1 MGKKITSLLSI
12 VVSLFLLASCANQR
26 NVEITIMH
34 TSDIHGAFFP
44 YDFINNRQIDR
55 SLAHAYSAIQQQR
68 KLNKNVV
75 LLENGDILQGQPT
88 AYYYNFIDTISTH
101 LTARIINFMQY
112 DAATAGNHDI
122 ETGHSVYD
130 KVYSE
135 YDCPVIAANAVRTSD
150 GKPYFKPYAIIKR
163 DGVKIAVLGLIT
175 PGISKWL
182 PKQIWEGMEFCD
194 MVETAEY
201 WINEIREKEKPHII
215 AGLFHSGHDFTY
227 SSEDENTRKN
237 ENASLLV
244 AQKVAGFDV
253 VFIGHDH
260 DKLCKKICNIAGD
273 SVLIIDPQNEGKLI
287 SKTLVNIRLKGDKVL
302 KKTIT
307 GELIETKNFV
317 PDSSFLAAFKSD
329 FDAVQ
334 AFVSRPIGKFT
345 QTVSTRKSFFG
356 ASEFM
361 DLIHR
366 IQLSI
371 TKADIS
377 FAAPLSF
384 DAQISEGDIFV
395 SDMFKLYRYE
405 NLLYSMQLTGKEIK
419 DFLEYSY
426 SLWTNEMKTANDNI
440 LLLRKTESNRNG
452 RLQNPYYNF
461 DSASGIIY
469 TVDVTKP
476 AGEKINIKSLYNGN
490 AFDMNKTY
498 NVAINSYRG
507 NGGGGHLTDGA
518 KIPKNEL
525 DSRITFSTSRDL
537 RYFLMQW
544 IEQQKLI
551 EPTLLRD
558 NCQWKFIPE
567 IIVKPAINRD
577 YKLLFNEENKND

>member
-1 MGKKITSLLSI
+1 MKKTLI
-12 VVSLFLLASCANQR
+12 SLFSIAVGVFLLVSCASER
-26 NVEITIMH
+26 NVEIVVMH

-44 YDFINNRQIDR
+44 YDFINDREMDR
-55 SLAHAYSAIQQQR
+55 SISHAYSVIQQQR

-75 LLENGDILQGQPT
+75 LLDNGDILQGQPA

-101 LTARIINFMQY
+101 LAARIINFMKY
-112 DAATAGNHDI
+112 DAATVGNHDI

-130 KVYSE
+130 KVFSE

-150 GKPYFKPYAIIKR
+150 GKPYFKPYTIIKR
-163 DGVKIAVLGLIT
+163 DGVKIAVLGMIT
-175 PGISKWL
+175 PGIPKWL
-182 PKQIWEGMEFCD
+182 PNQIWAGMEFRD

-201 WINEIREKEKPHII
+201 WIKEIREKEKPHII
-215 AGLFHSGHDFTY
+215 VGLFHSGHDFARE
-227 SSEDENTRKN
+227 SEDENTYKN

-244 AQKVAGFDV
+244 AQKVAGFDA

-260 DKLCKKICNIAGD
+260 DKFCDKICNIAGD
-273 SVLIIDPQNEGKLI
+273 SVLIIDPQNEGRLI
-287 SKTLVNIRLKGDKVL
+287 SKTLINIKLKGNKVL
-302 KKTIT
+302 EKTLT
-307 GELIETKNFV
+307 GELIETKKFAA
-317 PDSSFLAAFKSD
+317 DSLFLAEFKSD
-329 FDAVQ
+329 FAAVKT
-334 AFVSRPIGKFT
+334 FVSRPIGKFT
-345 QTVSTRKSFFG
+345 ETISTRKSFFG
-356 ASEFM
+356 ASEFI

-366 IQLSI
+366 IQLDI

-377 FAAPLSF
+377 FTAPLSF
-384 DAQISEGDIFV
+384 DAKISEGDVFV

-405 NLLYSMQLTGKEIK
+405 NLLYTMRLTGKEIK

-426 SLWTNEMKTANDNI
+426 SLWTNEMKTADDNI
-440 LLLRKTESNRNG
+440 LLLRKDENNRSG

-461 DSASGIIY
+461 DCAAGIIY

-476 AGEKINIKSLYNGN
+476 AGEKINIKSLYSGDE
-490 AFDMNKTY
+490 FDMDKMY

-525 DSRITFSTSRDL
+525 ESRITFSTSRDL

-544 IEQQKLI
+544 IEQQKQV
-551 EPTLLRD
+551 EPTLLLD
-558 NCQWKFIPE
+558 ADEWKFIPE
-567 IIVKPAINRD
+567 NIVKPAIARD
-577 YKLLFNEENKND
+577 YKLLFNAEK